1 LQRTDTHLLQLK
13 EIRDF
18 IRTLDRAIPDPGTDI
33 TLIGGAAVAILC
45 ADDERQTDDID
56 TLAGEAL
63 EIAMQVGAQ
72 QNPAVNINARGSMFD
87 NCLPEDWES
96 RRRQVFPF
104 SPGSHHLRVF
114 VPCPE
119 DLAVMK
125 VFRFLSKDQDD
136 LYRLAQLPDFDRNLF
151 QRSFLSVLR
160 FSVGDQRRDALSFV
174 QAWNALFDSEPP
186 LDTDEVMRR
195 AGVA

>member
-1 LQRTDTHLLQLK
+1 M
-13 EIRDF
+13 IV
-18 IRTLDRAIPDPGTDI
+18 
-33 TLIGGAAVAILC
+33 GAAVTLLC

-56 TLAGEAL
+56 TLAGSAL
-63 EIAMQVGAQ
+63 EIAMQVGAR
-72 QNPAVNINARGSMFD
+72 QNPPVNVSARGDMFD
-87 NCLPEDWES
+87 NYLPEDWES

-136 LYRLAQLPDFDRNLF
+136 LYRLAQLPTSTGICSRNPLF
-151 QRSFLSVLR
+151 RFLSFRSVTSAAMRCPLR
-160 FSVGDQRRDALSFV
+160 RRGMPYSIP
-174 QAWNALFDSEPP
+174 NHP
-186 LDTDEVMRR
+186 
-195 AGVA
+195 

>member
-1 LQRTDTHLLQLK
+1 MQRTDTHLLQLK

-33 TLIGGAAVAILC
+33 TLIGGAAVTLLC

-56 TLAGEAL
+56 TLTGEAL
-63 EIAMQVGAQ
+63 EIAMQVGAR
-72 QNPAVNINARGSMFD
+72 QNPPVNVNARGDMFD
-87 NCLPEDWES
+87 NYLPEDWES

-119 DLAVMK
+119 DLAVVK

-151 QRSFLSVLR
+151 QKSFISVLR
-160 FSVGDQRRDALSFV
+160 FSVGDKRRDALSFA
-174 QAWNALFDSEPP
+174 QAWNALFTPDPAI
-186 LDTDEVMRR
+186 DTDDVMRL
-195 AGVA
+195 AGLA